1 MHLHDPDQEPDSISK
16 SNADDMFA
24 FSQIIASGGNPL
36 AVAAQIEKDEASKV
50 KVSKGGLDD
59 DQAMS
64 AFAAYMA
71 GDSSGLLDPAVE
83 AAKKAAADKEK
94 KAQKE
99 LDEL

>member
-1 MHLHDPDQEPDSISK
+1 MEADSK
-16 SNADDMFA
+16 KEM
-24 FSQIIASGGNPL
+24 
-36 AVAAQIEKDEASKV
+36 

-71 GDSSGLLDPAVE
+71 GDVSGLLDPAVE
-83 AAKKAAADKEK
+83 AAKKAAANKEK

>member
-83 AAKKAAADKEK
+83 AAKKAAAEKEK

>member
-1 MHLHDPDQEPDSISK
+1 MEADSK
-16 SNADDMFA
+16 KEM
-24 FSQIIASGGNPL
+24 
-36 AVAAQIEKDEASKV
+36 

>member
-1 MHLHDPDQEPDSISK
+1 
-16 SNADDMFA
+16 
-24 FSQIIASGGNPL
+24 
-36 AVAAQIEKDEASKV
+36 
-50 KVSKGGLDD
+50 
-59 DQAMS
+59 MS

-99 LDEL
+99 LDELQASDSTAAFAGLVEVESIEQKAVAYKGSAPDEDDEEPKATKE